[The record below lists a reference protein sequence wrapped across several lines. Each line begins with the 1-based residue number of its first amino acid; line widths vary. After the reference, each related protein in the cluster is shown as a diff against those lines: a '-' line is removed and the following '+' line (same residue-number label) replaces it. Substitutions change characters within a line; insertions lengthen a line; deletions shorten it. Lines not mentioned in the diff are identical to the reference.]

1 MRRAYARKSCSFA
14 LAILCAVLW
23 LCYSPR
29 LRKLLEESGMARLI
43 SIREEPQLLLGEL
56 GDDEPAAV
64 AGRARPRAVALTELG
79 AEGVATPGAGARE
92 DAG

>member
-56 GDDEPAAV
+56 GDD
-64 AGRARPRAVALTELG
+64 RALMHQLLD
-79 AEGVATPGAGARE
+79 ARE
-92 DAG
+92 AVPVRRRALAPLAQPSPE